1 MAFSSPAVTATLEA
15 SRDVARELYELFA
28 ELDRGR
34 LQRERLASM
43 RTRLDSVRG
52 KIATISAGAESEPSR
67 SHSDAADPR
76 ASAAELAPAPAPLG
90 GELKTLDALLDRHA
104 PTRDQRSDWIA
115 LRQQVQP
122 TYERIVR
129 ALQREDIH
137 VPSLRPTNYAR
148 NVLHLASATSALL
161 ALELAPSWTVA
172 IGIAAAVAALG
183 VSLEIGRRL
192 DSRINDFC
200 MSLFGRTAHPHE
212 AHRVNSA
219 TWYAIAVLLMAIC
232 QQAVPSA
239 IALVVLGVGDPI
251 AAIVGRRY
259 GRVRLVNGR
268 SLEGSLAFVASGGL
282 AAAGY
287 VGLFHPEVGLA
298 AALASAFAGA
308 LAGAVAELVSRRI
321 DDNFSIPLTAF
332 GAAFLALAAL

>member
-1 MAFSSPAVTATLEA
+1 MAFSFDAVTATLET

-34 LQRERLASM
+34 LRRERLASM
-43 RTRLDSVRG
+43 RTRLTSVRG
-52 KIATISAGAESEPSR
+52 KIATIEAE
-67 SHSDAADPR
+67 
-76 ASAAELAPAPAPLG
+76 PAPLG
-90 GELKTLDALLDRHA
+90 GELKTLDALLDQHA
-104 PTRDQRSDWIA
+104 PTRDVRSDWVA
-115 LRQQVQP
+115 LRQEVQP

-148 NVLHLASATSALL
+148 NVLHLTSATSALL

-172 IGIAAAVAALG
+172 IAIAAVVAALG
-183 VSLEIGRRL
+183 LSLEIGRRL
-192 DSRINDFC
+192 DPRINTFC

-219 TWYAIAVLLMAIC
+219 TWYAVAVLLMALC
-232 QQAVPSA
+232 QQAVPAA

-251 AAIVGRRY
+251 AAIVGRRW

-268 SLEGSLAFVASGGL
+268 SLEGSLAFVVSGGL
-282 AAAGY
+282 AAASY
-287 VGLFHPEVGLA
+287 VGIFHPEIGLGPTLA
-298 AALASAFAGA
+298 AAFVGAIAGA
-308 LAGAVAELVSRRI
+308 LAELFSRRI

-332 GAAFLALAAL
+332 GAAFLTLLAI

>member
-1 MAFSSPAVTATLEA
+1 MRERLPWRSLSPAVTATLEA

-52 KIATISAGAESEPSR
+52 KIATIEP
-67 SHSDAADPR
+67 
-76 ASAAELAPAPAPLG
+76 EPAPLG
-90 GELKTLDALLDRHA
+90 SELKTLDALLDQHA
-104 PTRDQRSDWIA
+104 PTRDVRSDWVA
-115 LRQQVQP
+115 LRHEVQP
-122 TYERIVR
+122 TYERLVR

-148 NVLHLASATSALL
+148 NVLHLTSATSALL
-161 ALELAPSWTVA
+161 ALELAPSWSVA
-172 IGIAAAVAALG
+172 IGIAAVVAALG
-183 VSLEIGRRL
+183 ISLEIGRRL
-192 DSRINDFC
+192 DPRINTFC

-219 TWYAIAVLLMAIC
+219 TWYAVAVLLMAIC
-232 QQAVPSA
+232 QQAVPAA

-251 AAIVGRRY
+251 AAIVGRRW

-268 SLEGSLAFVASGGL
+268 SLEGSLAFVVSGGL
-282 AAAGY
+282 AAASY
-287 VGLFHPEVGLA
+287 VGIFHPEIGLGATLA
-298 AALASAFAGA
+298 AAFVGAIAGA
-308 LAGAVAELVSRRI
+308 LAELFSRRI

-332 GAAFLALAAL
+332 GAAFLTLLAL